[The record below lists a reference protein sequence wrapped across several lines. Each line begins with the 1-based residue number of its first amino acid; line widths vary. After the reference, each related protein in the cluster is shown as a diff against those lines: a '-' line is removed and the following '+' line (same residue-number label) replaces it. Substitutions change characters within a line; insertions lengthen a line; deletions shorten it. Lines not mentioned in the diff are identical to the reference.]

1 MNFQGF
7 LKLSLA
13 HHPLCWQYR
22 NHLIKIRSLAF
33 CLGCSG
39 FYSGFTLGLA
49 LILLGVLNSFL
60 WLELVFV
67 SSVFYLPTILRL
79 LKTPGFISSK
89 KKYRFVMR
97 FLLGVGIGTGLFSI
111 AIAPNIFIQIIQI
124 LMGLGLYTG
133 ISVVRIRDTQAW
145 KECETCAHVR
155 NRKCFGFRSF
165 YEEDDKDLVYTIQDI
180 PISEK
185 NQVEY

>member
-1 MNFQGF
+1 
-7 LKLSLA
+7 
-13 HHPLCWQYR
+13 
-22 NHLIKIRSLAF
+22 
-33 CLGCSG
+33 
-39 FYSGFTLGLA
+39 
-49 LILLGVLNSFL
+49 
-60 WLELVFV
+60 
-67 SSVFYLPTILRL
+67 
-79 LKTPGFISSK
+79 
-89 KKYRFVMR
+89 MR